1 MQDDGL
7 NDLLHLGDLALPED
21 STVSLA
27 GHRNSD
33 TVACAGAIFCS
44 SCITI
49 FSHRKALD
57 QCLLADEDRHALGHL
72 APDEVQEWGLLR
84 ITEYRNYNHLLREQY
99 GASAR
104 SAISKN
110 KSHSRAIRIAYN
122 DAAPIHRRLPPEVL
136 IEIFSHL
143 DPVVTPRRHV
153 PILGVCSYWRRLLL
167 RTPQFWAKIL
177 SLPTWKSW
185 YPRYYRSLDLFEVAM
200 VRSAPQSLTL
210 SIPSCDS
217 YIADTLASHAIRI
230 SSLKVGPTWYDLGN
244 IAQVL
249 EQRMPLLACLSIL
262 HQRSWWK
269 NASTFA
275 LNFPIY
281 PNIQTLEFDD
291 TYFHTPVA
299 PYTSLRH
306 LKLKHCAIRP
316 PPGTEGSVRALCA
329 VHNALGLFPNLETLS
344 LVYSLSDDDPHGNLR
359 ALPELESKT
368 IHLPGL
374 RHLELEDI
382 PAYVHLFLS
391 HLVFPATTSLVLEPA
406 YARDFSIWS
415 PAVPLFPDINPFPTP
430 TAELS
435 LCLYSHRV
443 RNVKEYLAR
452 WETHGA
458 SVRPVRVTLPSA
470 ERQCC
475 GHDPALVAR
484 FTRELVAALAPAPA
498 PGVTSLDV
506 QSYTYFAASE
516 WTWVM
521 LELPGLRSL
530 ACSDSWMA
538 KTLLDVLGERHSCSD
553 TGDRFVCTRLA
564 HLSLSWEIPH
574 DTDLGEGGEWDS
586 LRRQSDVGG
595 PSPKRLAASLAEF
608 CDTLGACL
616 TGRVG
621 HCEPIRK
628 LEVTLCWGYCR
639 SERSILEGWQVALVE
654 QRLRHA
660 LGHLVGDVVV
670 VAEVS

>member
-1 MQDDGL
+1 MQDGGPY
-7 NDLLHLGDLALPED
+7 NLLHLGDLAIPED
-21 STVSLA
+21 TASLA
-27 GHRNSD
+27 EHRNSD
-33 TVACAGAIFCS
+33 TVACIGAMFCS

-49 FSHRKALD
+49 LSHRKALD
-57 QCLLADEDRHALGHL
+57 QCLLADEDRLALGHL

-104 SAISKN
+104 HAISKN

-136 IEIFSHL
+136 IDIFSHL

-185 YPRYYRSLDLFEVAM
+185 YPRYHRSLDLFEVAM

-344 LVYSLSDDDPHGNLR
+344 LVYSLSDDDPRRILR
-359 ALPELESKT
+359 AAPVLKSET
-368 IHLPGL
+368 IHLPRL

-382 PAYVHLFLS
+382 PAYAHQFLS
-391 HLVFPATTSLVLEPA
+391 HLTFPAITSDVLEPA
-406 YARDFSIWS
+406 YAHDLSGRTL
-415 PAVPLFPDINPFPTP
+415 AVPLLPDINAFPTP

-435 LCLYSHRV
+435 LCLYSRPA
-443 RNVKEYLAR
+443 RSGDEYIAR
-452 WETHGA
+452 WEMLTGDG
-458 SVRPVRVTLPSA
+458 VRAVRITLPSA
-470 ERQCC
+470 SRQHR
-475 GHDPALVAR
+475 GHDAALVAR
-484 FTRELVAALAPAPA
+484 STRELVAAFAPAPS

-506 QSYTYFAASE
+506 QPYTYFASSE
-516 WTWVM
+516 WTRVM

-530 ACSDSWMA
+530 ACSGPWMA
-538 KTLLDVLGERHSCSD
+538 KTLVDVLGERSSNP
-553 TGDRFVCTRLA
+553 GGGFLCTRLA
-564 HLSLSWEIPH
+564 HLSLGWELPRN
-574 DTDLGEGGEWDS
+574 TDLREGGEWDS
-586 LRRQSDVGG
+586 LRWQSDVDG
-595 PSPKRLAASLAEF
+595 PQKRLAVSLAEF
-608 CDTLGACL
+608 YDTLKACL
-616 TGRVG
+616 TKRVG
-621 HCEPIRK
+621 YCEPIRK
-628 LEVTLCWGYCR
+628 LEVTLHWEFRR
-639 SERSILEGWQVALVE
+639 SVLEGWQVALVE
-654 QRLRHA
+654 QRLHHA
-660 LGHLVGDVVV
+660 LRHLVGNVT
-670 VAEVS
+670 VADEVS